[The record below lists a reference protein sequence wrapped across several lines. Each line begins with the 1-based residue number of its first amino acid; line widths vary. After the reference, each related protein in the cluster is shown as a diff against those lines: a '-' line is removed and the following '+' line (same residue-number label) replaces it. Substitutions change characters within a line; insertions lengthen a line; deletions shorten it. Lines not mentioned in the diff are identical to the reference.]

1 MAIDS
6 NNTLSVQA
14 PKRIRIRIP
23 RDYHK
28 ESVISKLVS
37 ENGLVV
43 NIRAAIL
50 GGNAV
55 GDGWF
60 DLELQGTNEQIDNG
74 LSYLR
79 SLNLE
84 IWDDNQL
91 ADW

>member
-1 MAIDS
+1 MAIDF

-14 PKRIRIRIP
+14 PKRIRVRIP
-23 RDYHK
+23 RDYHQ
-28 ESVISKLVS
+28 EPVISKLVS
-37 ENGLVV
+37 DNNLVV

-84 IWDDNQL
+84 IWDENQL
-91 ADW
+91 GNW